1 MSLSLVRLG
10 PVGAKKETK
19 DEVVTEAAI
28 WGIFGVLAL
37 ARLRYGDA
45 GVAAF
50 ACRWRAKLAQGR
62 WDGQDC
68 RADKHGSA
76 EVRGGVRVA
85 RNGRQWG

>member
-1 MSLSLVRLG
+1 M
-10 PVGAKKETK
+10 
-19 DEVVTEAAI
+19 
-28 WGIFGVLAL
+28 
-37 ARLRYGDA
+37 
-45 GVAAF
+45 AAF

-85 RNGRQWG
+85 EMVGSGDEVSCETSVLGD